1 MCVVGSSS
9 SFGLASRLSEKLD
22 DVGGMFIFFV
32 IFVVLREKVCHQS
45 IHSSWRLRRVR
56 SRMDARIEIC

>member
-1 MCVVGSSS
+1 MCVVGGSS

-32 IFVVLREKVCHQS
+32 IFVVLRKKFVITQYTF
-45 IHSSWRLRRVR
+45 LGG
-56 SRMDARIEIC
+56 